1 MKILKNPG
9 PGSFFSV
16 LARRKILPFLGVSLI
31 LSPFSSA
38 IAQNEEL
45 WLTYNLQ
52 ARFNAR
58 WEGLF
63 DVNQRWGDFRNF
75 NAAQAAVRIGAGRH
89 FSDKFS
95 IAGGYAWFGTYYEDK
110 DNFFLDENRLWEQ
123 LLWRIHRKKML
134 LWHRIRTEQRFRE
147 FSKGSLAET
156 EFSFRFR
163 YMFGA
168 LFPITRAK
176 EGKTFSIS
184 AQTAWEIMLHAGGRI
199 DQDYFDQN
207 RLIAGFNWQLSR
219 SLSLATLY
227 QYTLRYSLPQD
238 KALNVHVFR
247 VTLNHQLDFRKKS
260 G

>member
-1 MKILKNPG
+1 LKILHHLV

-16 LARRKILPFLGVSLI
+16 LVRRKILPILGAYL
-31 LSPFSSA
+31 LLTPFSGA

-52 ARFNAR
+52 ARFNAK

-63 DVNQRWGDFRNF
+63 DANQRWGDFGQF

-89 FSDKFS
+89 FSAKFS
-95 IAGGYAWFGTYYEDK
+95 AAGGYAWFGTYYEEK
-110 DNFFLDENRLWEQ
+110 DNYFLDENRLWEQ
-123 LLWRIHRKKML
+123 ALWRIPRKEL
-134 LWHRIRTEQRFRE
+134 LFWHRIRTEQRFRE
-147 FSKGSLAET
+147 FSSGSQRET

-168 LFPITRAK
+168 LFPLTRPKA
-176 EGKTFSIS
+176 GKVFSIS
-184 AQTAWEIMLHAGGRI
+184 AQSALEIMFHAGGRI
-199 DQDYFDQN
+199 GHDYFDQN
-207 RLIAGFNWQLSR
+207 RLIAGFNWQLAR

-227 QYTLRYSLPQD
+227 QYTLRYSIPQD
-238 KALNVHVFR
+238 KAPNVHVFR